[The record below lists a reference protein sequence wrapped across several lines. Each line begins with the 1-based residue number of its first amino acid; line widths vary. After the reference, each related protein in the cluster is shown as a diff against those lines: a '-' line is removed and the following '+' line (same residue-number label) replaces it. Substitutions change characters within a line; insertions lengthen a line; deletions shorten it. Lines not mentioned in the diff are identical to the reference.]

1 MLKISKLNLIF
12 IGQLIL
18 FGLIVTGVLPRSV
31 VPYLVAALAVYVIF
45 ASLEDTTAFF
55 VRSIP
60 FFIAIPITAT
70 FDNFNTWRIL
80 SAIIFLKWVWPQI
93 LNPKSEILNK
103 FKIRNLKFQ
112 TQTIPLLFLLLLAV
126 FSIIP
131 APDKILALKRIIYFV
146 NLSLIGLVIF
156 NLAQKNEFAKRLI
169 KNISIPVIIVTIV
182 GFIQL
187 GSTYLMDIY
196 QFMGFWAGK
205 VQFNQ
210 FGADWSYIAYNLGNT
225 WYAYYGEQISLRMF
239 SLFPD
244 SHSFPQFILLGLP
257 AVFVLFWN
265 KKKTLTSLISLI
277 FLAAILTGTRG
288 IWAAGAASAL
298 IAFFLIFWFKKINL
312 DGSKQ
317 KIFQKISFNLVI
329 FFILFIIAFPI
340 FASPQF
346 RLYKMDSELLAKR
359 VRSIIN
365 FGETSNK
372 ERIRIWKLSL
382 GSIKKH
388 PFLGVGIGNFP
399 VVLNQ
404 DLALA
409 KAGSSAHNIY
419 LQIAAE
425 MGIPAL
431 IFAIWFLWILMQK
444 IYKNFVVSKNWEIII
459 YNGAALIF
467 IPWILFYCLTDVAL
481 FDERAFLLFVAIV
494 SLILATKNPDSV
506 GEYK

>member
-1 MLKISKLNLIF
+1 MSKTSKLNWVFVI
-12 IGQLIL
+12 QLIL
-18 FGLIVTGVLPRSV
+18 FSLIVIGVLPRSV
-31 VPYLVAALAVYVIF
+31 VLYLAVALAVYVLF
-45 ASLEDTTAFF
+45 ASLEDATIFF

-60 FFIAIPITAT
+60 FFIAIPLTAT

-80 SAIIFLKWVWPQI
+80 AGIIFLKWLWP
-93 LNPKSEILNK
+93 
-103 FKIRNLKFQ
+103 KIRNFKLQ
-112 TQTIPLLFLLLLAV
+112 TYTILLLFLLSAV
-126 FSIIP
+126 LSIIP
-131 APDKILALKRIIYFV
+131 APDKMLAVKRIIYFL
-146 NLSLIGLVIF
+146 NLSLIGVVIYD
-156 NLAQKNEFAKRLI
+156 LAQKNDFAKRLI
-169 KNISIPVIIVTIV
+169 KNISIPVIAVTMV
-182 GFIQL
+182 GFVQL

-210 FGADWSYIAYNLGNT
+210 FGAGWSYIVYNLGNT
-225 WYAYYGEQISLRMF
+225 WFAYYGEQISLRMF

-257 AVFVLFWN
+257 AIFVVFFN
-265 KKKTLTSLISLI
+265 RKKILIPLVSSV

-288 IWAAGAASAL
+288 IWAAGAVSAL
-298 IAFFLIFWFKKINL
+298 IALFLMFWFKKIDLSQSN
-312 DGSKQ
+312 Q
-317 KIFQKISFNLVI
+317 KIFKKISIHLAI
-329 FFILFIIAFPI
+329 FFALFIIAFPI

-346 RLYKMDSELLAKR
+346 RLYKMDSDLLAKR

-382 GSIKKH
+382 ESIKKH
-388 PFLGVGIGNFP
+388 PLLGVGVGNFP

-419 LQIAAE
+419 LQIATE

-431 IFAIWFLWILMQK
+431 IFALWFLWVLMQK
-444 IYKNFVVSKNWEIII
+444 IYINFATSRDWGITI

-467 IPWILFYCLTDVAL
+467 VPWVLVYCLTDVAL
-481 FDERAFLLFVAIV
+481 FDERAFLLFVTIV
-494 SLILATKNPDSV
+494 SLILANKNPDGV
-506 GEYK
+506 EN